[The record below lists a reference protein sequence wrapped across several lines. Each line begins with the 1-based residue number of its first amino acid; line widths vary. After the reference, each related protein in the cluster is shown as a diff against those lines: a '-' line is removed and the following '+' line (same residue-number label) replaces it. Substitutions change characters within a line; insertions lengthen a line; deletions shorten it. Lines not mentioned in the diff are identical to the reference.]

1 MVWYIMSITITI
13 TKVREINKEKNRLFM
28 IVQSILSITITKVRE
43 SK

>member
-1 MVWYIMSITITI
+1 MVWYILSMTVTI

-28 IVQSILSITITKVRE
+28 IVYSILSITITKVRE